1 MAGPTQAR
9 GSPAPF
15 VVEPTAPHTRTFIL
29 LHGLGSNGEK
39 FGKELLDTGKT
50 SSGLTLP
57 QLFPG
62 AKFIFPTAKRR
73 RSTAFGRSMLNMWFD
88 PIHYQ
93 DPPLPKELQVPGLA
107 DSATDLLELIQRE
120 AETNQLG
127 PENIV
132 LGGLSQ
138 GCAMSLSLLLCLDHP
153 IGGFIGMSGYLPFR
167 EDIDEAMEDPPDDED
182 NPFSCDEAG
191 HDKLD
196 PVTRASVFERDLLEL
211 PPVENP
217 EAKKTAQATPIF
229 LGHGAVD
236 EKVPCFRGEAMSR
249 TVQAA
254 GYKTR
259 WKRYEGLWHWYK
271 IPDEI
276 DDIVEFL
283 RGDVG
288 WQVENTEAT

>member
-50 SSGLTLP
+50 SGGLTLA

-73 RSTAFGRSMLNMWFD
+73 RSTAFGRSMLTMWFD

-132 LGGLSQ
+132 FGGLSQ
-138 GCAMSLSLLLCLDHP
+138 GCAMSLSLLLSLDHP

-167 EDIDEAMEDPPDDED
+167 EDIDEAMEEPPDDGD
-182 NPFSCDEAG
+182 NPFSCDEDVQ
-191 HDKLD
+191 DKLD

-211 PPVENP
+211 PPVEDP
-217 EAKKTAQATPIF
+217 EAKKTALATPIF

-236 EKVPCFRGEAMSR
+236 EKVPCSRGEAMSR

-259 WKRYEGLWHWYK
+259 WKRYEGLGHWYK

-283 RGDVG
+283 RGNVG